1 MLNPIDLDT
10 STPRPWYLVERRFC
24 GRGSTLR
31 WYRREC
37 TLLDEICHRKDM
49 PYTISHQIN
58 CSIRDAFE
66 KLICWR
72 WLCLQGP
79 EIAPGNPAEAEIEAL
94 AAAMYYLQYF

>member
-1 MLNPIDLDT
+1 
-10 STPRPWYLVERRFC
+10 
-24 GRGSTLR
+24 
-31 WYRREC
+31 
-37 TLLDEICHRKDM
+37 M